1 MQKILNQKHNKHT
14 FTFASSKLLER
25 TAYYGIRSLLVLYM
39 VKASLSIP
47 EEEALQIYGWFTSAV
62 IFAQILGAVLG
73 DLILGSKRAVIVGG
87 LTQAIGAF
95 VLCIP
100 SMAGLYSGL
109 GLILLG
115 SGMYSPNLSAHF
127 GKLYLNRT
135 QLLDAAFT
143 ILYMFINIGAL
154 LGTTVITGIGESFG
168 WNFGFILAGFVML
181 VSALLPILS
190 KEQIEIEQQAD
201 AGKLS
206 ANQRFSM
213 SSLVF

>member
-100 SMAGLYSGL
+100 S
-109 GLILLG
+109 
-115 SGMYSPNLSAHF
+115 
-127 GKLYLNRT
+127 
-135 QLLDAAFT
+135 
-143 ILYMFINIGAL
+143 
-154 LGTTVITGIGESFG
+154 
-168 WNFGFILAGFVML
+168 
-181 VSALLPILS
+181 
-190 KEQIEIEQQAD
+190 
-201 AGKLS
+201 
-206 ANQRFSM
+206 
-213 SSLVF
+213 